1 MYSKELYL
9 STLSAAELKASLWV
23 LNAFWYKKPENY
35 ESCLWVGSVS
45 VSLAGG
51 GRGLCFPDCL
61 TSLEERLQSVIPGA
75 LWTHTPKISHMS

>member
-1 MYSKELYL
+1 MSRL
-9 STLSAAELKASLWV
+9 SVVELKASLWV

-35 ESCLWVGSVS
+35 ESGLWVGSVS

-61 TSLEERLQSVIPGA
+61 TGLEKQLQSLISA
-75 LWTHTPKISHMS
+75 TLLTRTPKIPRTSWPLCSA